1 VKEIERKLLSE
12 LLKNSR
18 RSDRELSKAIGAS
31 QPTTTR
37 LRSKLEKDG
46 YIREYTI
53 LPNFTKIGYTILALS
68 FVKLDPK
75 LTKKEIDAFR
85 NIHGEIWGK
94 NPFGVV
100 LIQRGMGLGYDAV
113 IVSLHRNYS
122 SYDRFRRSAKNNMD
136 ASIVEFNTFL
146 VNLEEEK
153 STLPPTFGFL
163 AVELLKSNNNNHE

>member
-37 LRSKLEKDG
+37 LRSKLEKEG
-46 YIREYTI
+46 YIKEYTI
-53 LPNFTKIGYTILALS
+53 IPNFIKIGYTILALS

-75 LTKKEIDAFR
+75 LTKKEIEGFR
-85 NIHGEIWGK
+85 HIHGETVGK

-100 LIQRGMGLGYDAV
+100 MIQRGMGLGYDAV
-113 IVSLHRNYS
+113 IITLHPNYA
-122 SYDRFRRSAKNNMD
+122 SYDAFRRNAKNNMD
-136 ASIVEFNTFL
+136 ASIVELNTFL

-153 STLPPTFGFL
+153 STLPPTFSFL
-163 AVELLKSNNNNHE
+163 ALQLLQSGDNDLK